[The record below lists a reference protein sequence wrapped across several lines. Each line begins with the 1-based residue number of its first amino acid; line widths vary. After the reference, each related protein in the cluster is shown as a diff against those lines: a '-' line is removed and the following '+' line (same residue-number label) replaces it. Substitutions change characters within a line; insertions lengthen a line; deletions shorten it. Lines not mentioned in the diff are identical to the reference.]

1 MPKLDF
7 EEGDRIRIKKETDSG
22 VAVYEGIVMPTA
34 TSRNITV
41 IKLDSG
47 YNVGIR
53 PENVEIEVVSK
64 SGALREPKGADK
76 VAKGKK
82 EERLPSLSILS
93 TGGTIA
99 SKVDYRTGAVS
110 PQFSTEDLLEA
121 IPELGS
127 IANIKGKVVY
137 SILSENMRAEYWQK
151 LAAEVYNEIK
161 NGAGGVI
168 VTHGTDTMGYTA
180 AALAFMVQTPV
191 PIVLVGS
198 QRSSDRPSSDA
209 TMNAICAAKVAC
221 SDLAEVVV
229 VMHGSTSDNFCAIH
243 RGTKVRKMHT
253 SARDAFQ
260 SINDVPIGSVQY
272 ETSDVDNIRVEFSAA
287 RIKRGERELKLRG
300 KLETK
305 CTLIKFYPGADPAI
319 LEFFIEQG
327 YKGIVLE
334 GTGLGHVSAEW
345 VPGVTNAVKRGV
357 PVVMTSQCL
366 YGTICDR
373 VYDTGRDLLH
383 AGIIEGEDMLPET
396 ALVKLMWVLGQT
408 TDMEEVKRM
417 MHENIA
423 GEIKGRRVK
432 TNLFSKGFSEGKS
445 L

>member
-1 MPKLDF
+1 MQRNSF
-7 EEGDRIRIKKETDSG
+7 VEGDRIRIKKKGDSG
-22 VAVYEGIVMPTA
+22 VVVYEGVVMPTA
-34 TSRNITV
+34 TRNVV

-47 YNVGIR
+47 YNIGIR
-53 PENVEIEVVSK
+53 QENTEIEVIERGGRLK
-64 SGALREPKGADK
+64 TEKEAKEGAVKGEETRKRE
-76 VAKGKK
+76 VK
-82 EERLPSLSILS
+82 EGLPALSILS

-110 PQFSTEDLLEA
+110 PQFSTEDILEA
-121 IPELGS
+121 IPELGQ
-127 IANIKGKVVY
+127 IANIKGKVIY
-137 SILSENMRAEYWQK
+137 SILSENMRAEYWRK

-161 NGAGGVI
+161 NGAEGII

-180 AALAFMVQTPV
+180 AALSFMVQTPV
-191 PIVLVGS
+191 PVVLVGS

-209 TMNAICAAKVAC
+209 AMNTICAAKVAC

-229 VMHGSTSDNFCAIH
+229 VMHGSTSDNFCLIH

-260 SINDVPIGSVQY
+260 SINDTPIGKVIY
-272 ETSDVDNIRVEFSAA
+272 DATDINKIRFEFFSAYT
-287 RIKRGERELKLRG
+287 KRGENELELSD
-300 KLETK
+300 KLEDK
-305 CTLIKFYPGADPAI
+305 CCLIKFYPGADPAI
-319 LEFFIEQG
+319 LDFFIAQQG

-345 VPGVTNAVKRGV
+345 IPGVARAIKQGI

-373 VYDTGRDLLH
+373 VYDTGRDLLR

-408 TDMEEVKRM
+408 SDMEEV
-417 MHENIA
+417 
-423 GEIKGRRVK
+423 RRLMRDEK
-432 TNLFSKGFSEGKS
+432 I
-445 L
+445 

>member
-1 MPKLDF
+1 MTDF
-7 EEGDRIRIKKETDSG
+7 DEGDRIRIKKQTDSG
-22 VAVYEGIVMPTA
+22 VVVYEGIFMPTA
-34 TSRNITV
+34 SQNIV

-47 YNVGIR
+47 YNIGIR
-53 PENVEIEVVSK
+53 PENVEIEVIGRIGTAKETKGVEIK
-64 SGALREPKGADK
+64 VKEERER
-76 VAKGKK
+76 
-82 EERLPSLSILS
+82 EERLPLLSILS

-110 PQFSTEDLLEA
+110 PQFSTEDILEA
-121 IPELGS
+121 IPELGA
-127 IANIKGKVVY
+127 IAKIKGKVVY

-151 LAAEVYNEIK
+151 LAADVYNELK
-161 NGAGGVI
+161 DGADGII

-180 AALAFMVQTPV
+180 AALSFMVQTPV
-191 PIVLVGS
+191 PVVLVGS

-229 VMHGSTSDNFCAIH
+229 VMHGSTSDDCCSIH
-243 RGTKVRKMHT
+243 RGTNVRKMHT

-260 SINDVPIGSVQY
+260 SVNDDPIGAVHYDANDIERIS
-272 ETSDVDNIRVEFSAA
+272 VEFSSHYK
-287 RIKRGERELKLRG
+287 KRGEQELELRE
-300 KLETK
+300 KLEVK
-305 CTLIKFYPGADPAI
+305 CGLIKFYPGADPAI
-319 LEFFIEQG
+319 LDFFVERG
-327 YKGIVLE
+327 YRGIVLE

-345 VPGVTNAVKRGV
+345 VPSVTRAVKQGI

-408 TDMEEVKRM
+408 TDMTEVRQL
-417 MHENIA
+417 MHENIV
-423 GEIKGRRVK
+423 GELKGRRVI
-432 TNLFSKGFSEGKS
+432 
-445 L
+445 